1 MGKTPAKRGSP
12 AKPKKK
18 PQRSMQME
26 IELRLM
32 AIEDRLKAG
41 LSPAEIKAELISEHF
56 PHCNQVRPDG
66 TATICRRHLGLT
78 KRQAENYM
86 GRVTERLREAS
97 SQHRGLIKD
106 QILAMQFRCYQGA
119 FARQDFGEAS
129 RIAARISELEGFKQ
143 NHAPM
148 PALLAFLQDSRTDR
162 DRFPDSNY
170 QLQVLLRDLLAE
182 AARRAV
188 RGGGE
193 ASEDGDKKAYKPM
206 SKKDMAAF
214 VAWSDE
220 AGKAG
225 NVAPYEEFHLLGLDK
240 DGNPI
245 AARVVLRELFQHL
258 LGKKTTPSIP
268 GWKLM
273 MKRMY
278 TPVEEEESA
287 EEPEA
292 EEKPKK
298 KAKKG

>member
-1 MGKTPAKRGSP
+1 MGKSPAKRGSP

-129 RIAARISELEGFKQ
+129 RIAARISELEGIKQ
-143 NHAPM
+143 NQAPM

-182 AARRAV
+182 RAASGDRRAM
-188 RGGGE
+188 E
-193 ASEDGDKKAYKPM
+193 AVVKIS
-206 SKKDMAAF
+206 
-214 VAWSDE
+214 
-220 AGKAG
+220 AGIMER
-225 NVAPYEEFHLLGLDK
+225 YGLDAGQKMSELPADLLDSLRSRLVSSEKFGGPLAPIGKQDDFAALEVKQDK
-240 DGNPI
+240 DSN
-245 AARVVLRELFQHL
+245 R
-258 LGKKTTPSIP
+258 
-268 GWKLM
+268 
-273 MKRMY
+273 
-278 TPVEEEESA
+278 
-287 EEPEA
+287 
-292 EEKPKK
+292 
-298 KAKKG
+298 